1 MSGVLVMGELS
12 KGANAPIAGV
22 PITVE
27 LHRTGDPVDLTAL
40 LLHEDGK
47 VASDADMVFFNQP
60 TAGDGAVRH
69 EAADGDAPERIT
81 VEPAALPDSVV
92 RVVLVG
98 SCDPDDESRTF
109 AGVAEL
115 TVRAVQT
122 GAEPVVFPVPPM
134 TEGERAA
141 VLLEFYRRGA
151 DWKVRAVG
159 QGYRSGLA
167 GVAGDF
173 GIQVADE
180 PAPAQPVQPAPSQ
193 SVQPSV
199 QPAVPQSGGPAV
211 PQPDR
216 PAEEAPTL
224 TPALTVPP
232 PAAPS
237 PTAPDLT
244 PTPRP
249 ESPSAPATP
258 TLGRLSLDKG
268 AQAVVSLDKND
279 REVEIVATLVWDG
292 GSEDRRTRGADLDFY
307 ALFVPAETALMGAV
321 EAGTKAGV
329 GHTPKG
335 NRYRPANI
343 DPESVGQ
350 GPDEASD
357 EEPGRGRWLRRKK
370 RTLSTLGDQDERN
383 AVYYKNLGSVQ
394 GEPYIRLDGD
404 SQTPGREVI
413 RIVRPDEQGYVLLCA
428 YSALS
433 NGAGSFRSFGAHVV
447 IDDGRGS
454 VVTVPLYEESETSYW
469 VAIGLVDFTAP
480 AGAVVRHIERYSS
493 KGTERRPVLHRDGT
507 IRMDAGPVEFKDF

>member
-12 KGANAPIAGV
+12 KGANAPIAGA

-27 LHRTGDPVDLTAL
+27 LHRAGDPVDLTAL
-40 LLHEDGK
+40 LLHGDGK

-81 VEPAALPDSVV
+81 VEPAVLPDSVI

-109 AGVAEL
+109 AGVTEL

-180 PAPAQPVQPAPSQ
+180 PALSQPDQPALQ
-193 SVQPSV
+193 QP
-199 QPAVPQSGGPAV
+199 GGPAV
-211 PQPDR
+211 PQPGG

-237 PTAPDLT
+237 PTAPDPT
-244 PTPRP
+244 PAPRP

-307 ALFVPAETALMGAV
+307 ALFVPAETALLGAV

-335 NRYRPANI
+335 NPYRPADI
-343 DPESVGQ
+343 APDSVGQ
-350 GPDEASD
+350 EPDEVSD

-370 RTLSTLGDQDERN
+370 RTLSTLGGQDERN

-413 RIVRPDEQGYVLLCA
+413 RMVRPDEQGYVLLCA

-469 VAIGLVDFTAP
+469 VAIALVDFTAP
-480 AGAVVRHIERYSS
+480 AGAAVRHIERYSS
-493 KGTERRPVLHRDGT
+493 EETERRPVLHRDGT
-507 IRMDAGPVEFKDF
+507 ITMDTGPVEFKDF